1 MPLTGFPF
9 PYDLNNLLSGAVRVL
24 RAPTSV
30 DVPVDESD
38 IFSPVSPYAAATGW
52 ADVGATRENF
62 GYSRGFDTEGLEIQ
76 QVAGNILEEITN
88 ISRSINFSQA
98 EWSPTHFQAMEGA
111 PSVATIAAA
120 AGSPAQ
126 KRVAFG
132 SFASLSRERFA
143 FVSMRPRASGVV
155 TEPGGLTR
163 GRFVVGV
170 AYSAQ
175 MAADEISMEQGK
187 GELTA
192 VELSF
197 SLFPEAGQP
206 VNQEWGAWILEEAGT
221 ITP

>member
-1 MPLTGFPF
+1 MALTGFPF

-24 RAPTSV
+24 RAPSTEP
-30 DVPVDESD
+30 VPTDEAD
-38 IFSPVSPYAAATGW
+38 IFAPVSPYAPAGTW
-52 ADVGATRENF
+52 EDVGATRENF

-76 QVAGNILEEITN
+76 QVAGNILEEITD

-98 EWSPTHFQAMEGA
+98 EWSPKHFQAMEGSPA
-111 PSVATIAAA
+111 IATIAAA
-120 AGSPAQ
+120 TGMPAQ

-132 SFASLSRERFA
+132 SFSSLSRERFA

-163 GRFVVGV
+163 GRFVVGI

-197 SLFPEAGQP
+197 TLFPEAGQP
-206 VNQEWGAWILEEAGT
+206 ANQEWGAWILEESGT
-221 ITP
+221 IA